1 MITYIESKNNKILKY
16 INNLLSSKSFRKE
29 KKEFVV
35 EGVRLCYD
43 ALLSNCEIKILI
55 CTENALN
62 KYESIL
68 SELKKKSPKIYILKE
83 DLFSYISNTK
93 SPQGVMC
100 ICSFLDKHFSIDKI
114 INNKLIAFENI
125 QDPANLGTMFRTAEA
140 FGINSIILSDDCCD
154 VYNPKVLRGSMGAVF
169 RLNFYFVSNLDKEIL
184 KLNTL
189 GYKTYAAVPDHNADK
204 VTDVDLYGKC
214 MMIIGNEGNGLK
226 NSTKKACTKE
236 ITIPMPGKAE
246 SLNAAMAA
254 GILMW
259 ELLKGGK

>member
-1 MITYIESKNNKILKY
+1 MIKYIESKNNKIIKY
-16 INNLLSSKSFRKE
+16 ISNLLNSKSFRKE

-35 EGVRLCYD
+35 EGARLCYD
-43 ALLSNCEIKILI
+43 AFLSNCEIKFLL
-55 CTENALN
+55 CTENALS
-62 KYESIL
+62 KYDNVL
-68 SELKKKSPKIYILKE
+68 SELKKFSAKTYILNE
-83 DLFSYISNTK
+83 DLFSFISNTK

-114 INNKLIAFENI
+114 SNKLIAFENI
-125 QDPANLGTMFRTAEA
+125 QDPTNLGTMFRTAEA
-140 FGINSIILSDDCCD
+140 FGINNIILSSDCCD

-169 RLNFYFVSNLDKEIL
+169 RLNFSFVSDLDNKIL
-184 KLNTL
+184 KLNSL
-189 GYKTYAAVPDHNADK
+189 GYKTYAAVPDSNVDK
-204 VTDVDLYGKC
+204 VTDVDLYDKC
-214 MMIIGNEGNGLK
+214 MIIIGNEGNGLK
-226 NSTKKACTKE
+226 QSTKKACTNK